1 MKGGVL
7 WRLLSAVGLVALV
20 ACSHQP
26 PVLGLHLRG
35 DARLNPDGAGASLPV
50 VVYVYQL
57 KRPDRFNQA
66 DFRAL
71 WKSPSD
77 ALADDLV
84 ERQELTLRPGEE
96 RDVEVKRNLDSRYL
110 GVVALFRTPEGDR
123 WRRLLPL
130 TEKQRQLF
138 RLALRDSQVELDAEK
153 RGGLFGGGSSEK
165 AERKESR

>member
-1 MKGGVL
+1 MKRVARRRWIL
-7 WRLLSAVGLVALV
+7 AVGIAALV
-20 ACSHQP
+20 ACSHKP

-35 DARLNPDGAGASLPV
+35 DAQLNPDAAGASLPV

-71 WKSPSD
+71 WKAPGD
-77 ALADDLV
+77 ALAGDLV

-110 GVVALFRTPEGDR
+110 GVVALFRTPQGDR

-130 TEKQRQLF
+130 TDKRKQAF
-138 RLALRDSQVELDAEK
+138 RLSLRDSQVELDAEK
-153 RGGLFGGGSSEK
+153 RGLFGGSLFK
-165 AERKESR
+165 KKESR